1 MNKYMKQKMKNILLV
16 GCSFH
21 NSYQMDYVQN
31 CFSWFFQYIRFVF
44 VVHIL
49 VYGEL
54 RIDRNGAD
62 VRGYFVWSL
71 MDDLEWTG
79 GFYHVWNLLR

>member
-1 MNKYMKQKMKNILLV
+1 MNEYMKQKMKNILLV

-31 CFSWFFQYIRFVF
+31 CFSWFFQYMRFVF

-54 RIDRNGAD
+54 RIDRSGAD
-62 VRGYFVWSL
+62 VRGYLF
-71 MDDLEWTG
+71 G
-79 GFYHVWNLLR
+79 A